1 MNISEIMLEIVVG
14 RLVLGL
20 PKEDLEKINKMII
33 ESVKEK
39 KKNASIQQEDN
50 ATNGLS
56 GT

>member
-50 ATNGLS
+50 
-56 GT
+56 